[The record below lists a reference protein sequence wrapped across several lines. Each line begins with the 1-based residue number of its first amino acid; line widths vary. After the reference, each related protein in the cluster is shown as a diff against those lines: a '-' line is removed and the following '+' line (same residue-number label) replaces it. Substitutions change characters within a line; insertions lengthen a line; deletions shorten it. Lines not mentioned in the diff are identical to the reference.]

1 MNAFEDVVYINPF
14 RSCSLSGCFHV
25 SAKLKQATILRLLK
39 FVSKKTFQTF
49 DKSYSTNNFA

>member
-14 RSCSLSGCFHV
+14 RSCSLSGCFHA
-25 SAKLKQATILRLLK
+25 SAKLKQAILRQLK

-49 DKSYSTNNFA
+49 GKGYSTNNFA